1 MCRFGN
7 DRALALTVVEPHLTV
22 GAVTAPLP
30 AGIARYIAKVDTADD
45 AEQPP
50 KLLRVLRNEHGY
62 EREETWAARLQ
73 VWRPSHYQD
82 EDRLGIDNYDDLVE
96 IGEQQAL
103 EIQEAWRHK
112 LAEEAPST

>member
-30 AGIARYIAKVDTADD
+30 AGIAGYIAKVDTTDD
-45 AEQPP
+45 EYPP
-50 KLLRVLRNEHGY
+50 FLIRVLRNEDGY

-73 VWRPSHYQD
+73 VWRPSHHQD